1 MCNKCERYLCLWN
14 RIFNLITY
22 YENVIILN
30 SCLCDNKVKAIKNT
44 ISMLEQK
51 KKLVEKIL
59 SDLNCPGFASTSFSE
74 AKAESVTDKT
84 NVTTAKGGAK

>member
-1 MCNKCERYLCLWN
+1 MCNRCERYLCLWN

-22 YENVIILN
+22 YENIIILN
-30 SCLCDNKVKAIKNT
+30 PDLCDKKVKAIKNI

-59 SDLNCPGFASTSFSE
+59 ADLNCPGFAGTFFSE
-74 AKAESVTDKT
+74 AKAESVTDKA
-84 NVTTAKGGAK
+84 NVTTAKGGTK